1 MSPGPTPPHV
11 SVATNARSTTP
22 LTTSDGDGGRGVRGA
37 GPAGRRARR
46 AVRAAAPGRRR
57 RARPLQPVQASTAA
71 PYACGRPTAARP
83 ARRATARIAASLSAV
98 LSPPRARELPSAMVG
113 RVEDV
118 YSTPH
123 PLTALPVVPRAIWH
137 TVCPRSLS
145 ADGKDVPVE
154 GGFAGHRLARTF
166 VPTLNVAVWC
176 ACAAGTPRPVRSAVR
191 RNHHV
196 SFGAPVCR
204 SACLPAQSFNP
215 SDLRVS
221 PTLLSP
227 TNPSKH
233 AWRPSP
239 SLGRTVPTA
248 HQ

>member
-98 LSPPRARELPSAMVG
+98 LSPPRARDLPSAMVG
-113 RVEDV
+113 RGRRC
-118 YSTPH
+118 TAH

-137 TVCPRSLS
+137 AVCPHSLS
-145 ADGKDVPVE
+145 ADSKDVPVE
-154 GGFAGHRLARTF
+154 GGFAGHPDTRTPVGEALRADAQRGDVVRLRCPDSASCPVSCPAKSSR
-166 VPTLNVAVWC
+166 L
-176 ACAAGTPRPVRSAVR
+176 VRSAR
-191 RNHHV
+191 
-196 SFGAPVCR
+196 
-204 SACLPAQSFNP
+204 LL
-215 SDLRVS
+215 LRVAAS
-221 PTLLSP
+221 PVL
-227 TNPSKH
+227 
-233 AWRPSP
+233 
-239 SLGRTVPTA
+239 
-248 HQ
+248 